1 MNWVLFGATG
11 AALAKDPQAG
21 ERMLDVLIYAGC
33 YFVPLMPAVFVG
45 AEKQAYAAVKHQLW
59 AKVSIA
65 AAALL
70 GIIGLIAVGVVFPLG
85 QVSYPAAVVAMISLA
100 WGLLTIRRSKKGWPP
115 KYDLRDMAS
124 RITQENKHDFSE
136 TDFGDPVGREKL

>member
-45 AEKQAYAAVKHQLW
+45 AEKQAYVAVKHQLW
-59 AKVSIA
+59 A
-65 AAALL
+65 
-70 GIIGLIAVGVVFPLG
+70 GMP
-85 QVSYPAAVVAMISLA
+85 QP
-100 WGLLTIRRSKKGWPP
+100 WGKTGS
-115 KYDLRDMAS
+115 
-124 RITQENKHDFSE
+124 
-136 TDFGDPVGREKL
+136 